1 MASGSKS
8 FDTAIQWTDNKP
20 YIYLTV
26 SYSKYRSGA
35 DMVYS
40 VSLSVS
46 AVSGGDGRYFGYPIY
61 AAITVNGEGSARFN
75 PTLKG
80 TSPNK
85 WTSPITYSTGNFTV
99 SNKTSGSTALS
110 VRLYSGSGS
119 SRDETYT
126 FDMGVDPA
134 YTSITGFSVSKLNET
149 SLRFNW
155 STEHTIDYLWY
166 STNDGSNWTGYDVA
180 DGTSGSFDVGGL
192 SPNTTYNCKIRV
204 RRRDSQLTTD
214 SGRVSQTTYKQ
225 PTQSMASKI
234 ETSITM
240 NWSCDTTANYI
251 WYSIDNGSNWTAV
264 GAVNATSGSYTIN
277 GLSAN
282 TTYNVKT
289 RVRRSSTNTTYDTT
303 NSQITTYDYPKVVSV
318 GTSNLTIGNQQT
330 LNLYNPLGRT
340 VDIYMKKDTASGNT
354 LYNGSTSV
362 RGDSVAYQF
371 TPTENTLYAS
381 IPDSQEGNC
390 VYSVVYGNV
399 STKTTTG
406 EYKYKVKGTELPTFE
421 DFAATYTTNYTSLTG
436 NDTSVVINGRST
448 ITFTITHDA
457 TPQNS
462 SSISEYSVAWG
473 NGVPVRIQ
481 DISESVN
488 LPVGTGN
495 VIKVIAY
502 DSRNLNQ
509 TYEYQIDGD
518 KLINYMTPQINAKT
532 QRENGIATTT
542 YLTLDGN
549 IFYDTFGS
557 SGIHNKVS
565 GISYW
570 ISTSQ
575 TFPESPTKTL
585 TSTEL
590 NEITYTPSTN
600 GTQSY
605 RLDNF
610 QIHANGS
617 SGGFPVGTAY
627 FIKIKL
633 QDASN
638 LLDNVE
644 IITSITNGKIA
655 EDFFEDNNGDYHHA
669 LNGLADND
677 YTERIYG
684 NARIDGLI
692 HQYIGGGLNKNLNVI
707 STATNFN
714 NLTDTGTY
722 GIKYDPSSYNGPC
735 NKYGVLIV
743 YSSSHTGTMFQIY
756 IPDGDNAEMYKRGY
770 SSDTWTAWSQMGGG
784 SSSPLDAY
792 PIGSIYISTNTTN
805 PNTLFGGTWER
816 LSGGFLY
823 ATNGSYSSSTGN
835 GTNTSSNNGNTGST
849 TISSEQSGLRNH
861 DHSGWTGG
869 AGGHSHTSNGY
880 WRTSNSSGNAVLSYD
895 ATGSS
900 ANSTNIS
907 WVGDHTHG
915 VGIGGNG
922 PWNAAEGHTHTLGN
936 HNHSISYIGVIVWR
950 RTA

>member
-1 MASGSKS
+1 MAN
-8 FDTAIQWTDNKP
+8 FDEQIRWTSSTP
-20 YIYLTV
+20 AIYLTV

-40 VSLSVS
+40 VGLSIS
-46 AVSGGDGRYFGYPIY
+46 EVSGSSRYFGYPIY
-61 AAITVNGEGSARFN
+61 AEIKVNGESSARFN
-75 PTLKG
+75 PTLKNA
-80 TSPNK
+80 SPSQ
-85 WTSPITYSTGNFTV
+85 WTSPITYNTGNFTV
-99 SNKTSGSTALS
+99 ANKTSGTTALS

-119 SRDETYT
+119 SRNETYT

-134 YTSITGFSVSKLNET
+134 YTSITSFNVSKINET
-149 SLRFNW
+149 SLRFSW
-155 STEHTIDYLWY
+155 GTEHIIDYLWY
-166 STNDGSNWTGYDVA
+166 STNDGANWTGYDVS

-264 GAVNATSGSYTIN
+264 GAVNATSGQYTIN
-277 GLSAN
+277 GLSPN
-282 TTYNVKT
+282 TSYNIKT
-289 RVRRSSTNTTYDTT
+289 RVRRSATNTSYDTT
-303 NSQITTYDYPKVVSV
+303 ALSITTYDYPKVVSV
-318 GTSNLTIGNQQT
+318 GINNLTIGEQQSV
-330 LNLYNPLGRT
+330 NIYNPLGRT
-340 VDIYMKKDTASGNT
+340 ISVYMKQNNASGTT
-354 LYNGSTSV
+354 LFSGSTNVKGENVS
-362 RGDSVAYQF
+362 YQF
-371 TPTENTLYAS
+371 TPVESTLYAS
-381 IPDSQEGNC
+381 IPNSQDGVC
-390 VYSVVYGNV
+390 VYSVVYGSV
-399 STKTTTG
+399 STRTTSDT
-406 EYKYKVKGTELPTFE
+406 YKYKVKGTELPTFE
-421 DFAATYTTNYTSLTG
+421 NFEASYSANYTALT
-436 NDTSVVINGRST
+436 NDNTVIINGRST
-448 ITFTITHDA
+448 IAFTITQDA
-457 TPQNS
+457 TAKNS
-462 SSISEYSVAWG
+462 ASISEYSVAWG
-473 NGVPVRIQ
+473 SGVPVRIQ
-481 DISESVN
+481 DISQSVN

-502 DSRNLNQ
+502 DSRGLNQ
-509 TYEYQIDGD
+509 TYEYQIESD
-518 KLINYMTPQINAKT
+518 KIINYNTPQITAKT

-549 IFYDTFGS
+549 IYYDTFGP
-557 SGIHNKVS
+557 SGVHNKIT

-575 TFPESPTKTL
+575 TFPDTPTKVL
-585 TSTEL
+585 SASEL
-590 NEITYTPSTN
+590 NEIVYTLSTN
-600 GTQSY
+600 NSQTY
-605 RLDNF
+605 KLEDF

-617 SGGFPVGTAY
+617 SGGFPIGTAY
-627 FIKIKL
+627 YIKVKV
-633 QDASN
+633 QDAN
-638 LLDNVE
+638 GLLDYIETVA
-644 IITSITNGKIA
+644 TITNGKIA
-655 EDFFEDNNGDYHHA
+655 EDFFEDNNGNYHHA

-677 YTERIYG
+677 NTERIYG

-692 HQYIGGGLNKNLNVI
+692 NQYINGGLNKNLNVI
-707 STATNFN
+707 TSATNFN

-756 IPDGDNAEMYKRGY
+756 IPDGDAAEMYKRGY

-915 VGIGGNG
+915 VGVGGNG